1 MANDTKPEL
10 DDTIP
15 ANDNRGPDGEAQR
28 RLDKA
33 VLSIA
38 RVIGR
43 RIAREQFEALRAA
56 NDDRPKAAED
66 GADDD

>member
-1 MANDTKPEL
+1 MA
-10 DDTIP
+10 DDTEPEPDKIRP
-15 ANDNRGPDGEAQR
+15 ANDNRGPDCEAQR
-28 RLDKA
+28 RLDKV

-43 RIAREQFEALRAA
+43 RIAREQFKALRAA

-66 GADDD
+66 GADND